1 MDEEVCKE
9 ERPKTPTQLRRL
21 QEEEERNESMTLL
34 AKKES
39 NDEKNNEEM
48 REKTRNLGLNVAKKE
63 TEQDNNKRIHEL
75 QIDDPSS
82 SSSVSP
88 HKGSFKDFI
97 FSPKAE
103 TISSSSAPLQRNQL
117 KAMM

>member
-1 MDEEVCKE
+1 MDEDVWKE

-21 QEEEERNESMTLL
+21 QEEERKETITLL
-34 AKKES
+34 AEKES
-39 NDEKNNEEM
+39 SVVKNENNEE
-48 REKTRNLGLNVAKKE
+48 TRNLGIDIAVKE
-63 TEQDNNKRIHEL
+63 TEQDDRKRINEL

-82 SSSVSP
+82 ISP
-88 HKGSFKDFI
+88 QKGSFRDFI
-97 FSPKAE
+97 FSPKTE